1 MPAVPWMI
9 ICNGFVVVG
18 WVEWDII
25 ISKAL
30 RCVGEKQLG
39 EAGVGKGCSSGW
51 FDERFKSRNAMA
63 EFCKF
68 KGICVW
74 HQLCWVSKSR

>member
-9 ICNGFVVVG
+9 IRNGFVVVC

-39 EAGVGKGCSSGW
+39 EAGVEKGCSFAW
-51 FDERFKSRNAMA
+51 FDERFKSRNEMA
-63 EFCKF
+63 EFCKC
-68 KGICVW
+68 KGIYVW
-74 HQLCWVSKSR
+74 HQL